1 MDTRSIPDMI
11 RRSKLEVFV
20 DIMRVVSE
28 EGEIRRTRVMY
39 RANLAWKVL
48 KDALDTLEEKGILKS
63 EQRPA
68 GVFVSLTND
77 GYSVLRRFDEFES
90 IFVPSIGGGPSIVA
104 SARAPALY

>member
-1 MDTRSIPDMI
+1 MDWGSIAGMI

-48 KDALDTLEEKGILKS
+48 KAALDTLEAKGILKS
-63 EQRPA
+63 EQRPT
-68 GVFVSLTND
+68 GVFVSLTDD
-77 GYSVLRRFDEFES
+77 GYKVLRRFDDFES
-90 IFVPSIGGGPSIVA
+90 VFAPSIGGGPSIVA
-104 SARAPALY
+104 SARTPALY

>member
-1 MDTRSIPDMI
+1 MI

-48 KDALDTLEEKGILKS
+48 KEALDTLEAKGILKS

-77 GYSVLRRFDEFES
+77 GYGVLRRFDEFEA
-90 IFVPSIGGGPSIVA
+90 IFTPSIGGGPSIVA
-104 SARAPALY
+104 SARTPVLY

>member
-1 MDTRSIPDMI
+1 MI

-90 IFVPSIGGGPSIVA
+90 IFVPTIRGGPSIVA
-104 SARAPALY
+104 SARAPVLY